1 METPPPPAG
10 TRIIDDLDEM
20 EYQPR
25 AVRIRKM
32 ATSNADKNLAD
43 FVCGESDI
51 FLDMIGERRKFWRD
65 AEEKWISQPDSF
77 EKSAMLNLIDGEI
90 SKMQDLTNKFCK
102 FLSLHEETHQS

>member
-51 FLDMIGERRKFWRD
+51 
-65 AEEKWISQPDSF
+65 